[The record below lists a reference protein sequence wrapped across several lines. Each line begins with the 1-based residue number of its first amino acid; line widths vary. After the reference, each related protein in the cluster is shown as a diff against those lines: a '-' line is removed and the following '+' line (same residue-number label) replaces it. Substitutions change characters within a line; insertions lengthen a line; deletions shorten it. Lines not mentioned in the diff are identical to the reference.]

1 MRLNRYILPFL
12 ISLLLHIL
20 VFAASPGDLLRGG
33 AVTFE
38 KRALR
43 LSVIATPKD
52 LQQNVAERPI
62 KEKKE
67 TGRPSAGKRP
77 RKSAEAVSH
86 ENKKAS
92 EKKVRTGDRTR
103 ILPTVAE
110 SAAVPRER
118 VETVE
123 SESVTVKGIAMATF
137 ALPREPVERA
147 SSAAHPP
154 AAGGGGRME
163 EPSGSPINGE
173 RAPRAERRRARLLS
187 DVDWREAGGEGRYS
201 PPVIA
206 SMPEPEYPD
215 GSRIRGEEGIVT
227 LSVAVDRYGQGLG
240 VEVVRS
246 SGYRRL
252 DRAAIDALEKARF
265 FPAKEGGEPV
275 PSVKKIAVRFSLKD
289 REN

>member
-43 LSVIATPKD
+43 LSVITTPKD
-52 LQQNVAERPI
+52 HQQNVAERP
-62 KEKKE
+62 
-67 TGRPSAGKRP
+67 
-77 RKSAEAVSH
+77 RKSADPVSH
-86 ENKKAS
+86 ENRKVAA
-92 EKKVRTGDRTR
+92 KKVRTGDITKT
-103 ILPTVAE
+103 LPGADEIAV
-110 SAAVPRER
+110 VPRER

-123 SESVTVKGIAMATF
+123 SESVTVKSIATATF
-137 ALPREPVERA
+137 APPREHVEGA
-147 SSAAHPP
+147 SSGVDPL
-154 AAGGGGRME
+154 AAGDGGRVE
-163 EPSGSPINGE
+163 EPSLSPIDGE
-173 RAPRAERRRARLLS
+173 KAPREKRRRARLLR
-187 DVDWREAGGEGRYS
+187 DVEWPEAGGEGRYS

-215 GSRIRGEEGIVT
+215 DSRIRGEEGIVT
-227 LSVAVDRYGQGLG
+227 LSVAVDRHGRGLG

-246 SGYRRL
+246 SGYGRL
-252 DRAAIDALEKARF
+252 DRAAIDALEQARF
-265 FPAKEGGEPV
+265 LPAKEGGEPV

-289 REN
+289 SE